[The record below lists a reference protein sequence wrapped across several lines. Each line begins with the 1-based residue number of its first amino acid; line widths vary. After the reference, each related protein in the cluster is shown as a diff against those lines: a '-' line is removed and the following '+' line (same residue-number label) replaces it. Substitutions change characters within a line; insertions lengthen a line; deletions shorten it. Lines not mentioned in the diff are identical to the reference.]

1 MKTLRVTLAD
11 IIGPTGTPNSTA
23 TVHAR
28 YVDTSGRG
36 RDVHLTDGTIVV
48 PVRRVASPDGDPEVF
63 DFDVYANDVAPV
75 REVDYGHL
83 VEVSWTVVAP
93 TGAKSSGVK
102 RVQITDSMDTV
113 VQLGLLSTPTPVPPY
128 TGGYVT
134 PETYAA
140 LVARV
145 VALEDAPGGGG
156 SGGTLTADDTPAAP
170 AEGESATYFVTSA
183 VVWPVGLV
191 WSTDPD
197 GGVEPTITDAALVS
211 MFTLDGTT
219 YAVLGSTFP
228 APVIPDTTPPSIPAG
243 LSAVAASH
251 TTVNLSWTASTDAVG
266 VTGYEY
272 RVDGGTAVDAGAGL
286 SELVTGL
293 TAATAYTFHVRA
305 YDTAGNF
312 SAWSTVA
319 NATTSAAPDVTAP
332 TTPTGLSATA
342 TGSTSVN
349 LAWTASTDAV
359 GVTGYEYRID
369 GGTAVDA
376 GAGVT
381 EAVSGL
387 TGSTEYDFEV
397 RAYDAAGNRSG
408 WSTVATETTD
418 AAADVTAPTVGTLAG
433 SAITSSGFTLTISGA
448 ADETALHATPYRFS
462 TDDGATYS
470 AWQTSATYAATGLA
484 ASTGYTC
491 KHQTR
496 DAAGNV
502 STGTG
507 VLVTTGSVAWT
518 PASLTLSHWYD
529 ASDTATI
536 THAAGV
542 ISQWSDKSGNS
553 RHLVQATGAYR
564 PSTGLDTQNGLNVV
578 TVASGQELAFVS
590 AITAGTAYTVAIVAT
605 PSGGTNGY
613 LASVDA
619 DQADAII
626 TKFGGVSYEY
636 FGAGPGAR
644 FALGS
649 SGLSGYNTLI
659 FVRDGVNVTSLVNGS
674 ASGSTATR
682 SATAGTMRA
691 EIAPSRVFSG
701 KIAEMVVVPGALTGT
716 DLTNLSDYLRTKW
729 ATA

>member
-63 DFDVYANDVAPV
+63 DFDVYANDAAPV

-102 RVQITDSMDTV
+102 RVQITDSMASV
-113 VQLGLLSTPTPVPPY
+113 VQLGLLATPTPVPPY

-145 VALEDAPGGGG
+145 VELEDAPGGGG

-170 AEGESATYFVTSA
+170 AEGESATYFVTDA
-183 VVWPVGLV
+183 VVWPDDLV

-228 APVIPDTTPPSIPAG
+228 EPVAPDVTAPTTPTG

-272 RVDGGTAVDAGAGL
+272 RVNGGTAVDAGAGV
-286 SELVTGL
+286 SEAVGSL
-293 TAATAYTFHVRA
+293 TASTAYTFHVRA
-305 YDTAGNF
+305 YDAAGNR

-359 GVTGYEYRID
+359 GVTGYEYRIN
-369 GGTAVDA
+369 GGAAVDA
-376 GAGVT
+376 GVGVAESVT
-381 EAVSGL
+381 SL
-387 TGSTEYDFEV
+387 SPSTAYTFEV
-397 RAYDAAGNRSG
+397 RAYDAAGNRSA
-408 WSTVATETTD
+408 WSTSAGATTD
-418 AAADVTAPTVGTLAG
+418 AAADSTPPTVGTLAG
-433 SAITSSGFTLTISGA
+433 SSITSSGFTLTVTGA

-470 AWQTSATYAATGLA
+470 TYQSSAVYAATGLA

-496 DAAGNV
+496 DAAGNT
-502 STGTG
+502 STGAA
-507 VLVTTGSVAWT
+507 VVVTTGVAATGLVATYAGNASNGT
-518 PASLTLSHWYD
+518 PTKPHTFTAAAIGTASADRHVIVAATWSGGGTTNITGITVGGVAATIDATYYNATGPRGCVIARAAVPTGTTADVVVTMSGTAPSRLGVGTWAVTGAPSLVLVDNDANMFTDAAANSLTLTAVADGVVIAHAHGGAADHTWTNLTERYDVLVENGFSGADAATTTTSH
-529 ASDTATI
+529 T
-536 THAAGV
+536 
-542 ISQWSDKSGNS
+542 
-553 RHLVQATGAYR
+553 
-564 PSTGLDTQNGLNVV
+564 V
-578 TVASGQELAFVS
+578 TVQKAAATYTLQAVTYE
-590 AITAGTAYTVAIVAT
+590 AGA
-605 PSGGTNGY
+605 
-613 LASVDA
+613 
-619 DQADAII
+619 
-626 TKFGGVSYEY
+626 
-636 FGAGPGAR
+636 
-644 FALGS
+644 
-649 SGLSGYNTLI
+649 
-659 FVRDGVNVTSLVNGS
+659 
-674 ASGSTATR
+674 
-682 SATAGTMRA
+682 
-691 EIAPSRVFSG
+691 
-701 KIAEMVVVPGALTGT
+701 
-716 DLTNLSDYLRTKW
+716 
-729 ATA
+729 